1 MLLAYAHNNNLQEA
15 INLFHQIP
23 SNTKDTISWNSM
35 IKASIIC
42 SDFRTAVKL
51 FDEMPHRNSISWT
64 TIIHG
69 FLSTGRVVEA
79 ERFFHAMPYADKDV
93 PTWNAMVNGYCNNG
107 RVEDALRLFRQMP
120 SRDVISWTSI
130 IAGLDR
136 NGKSYQASIF
146 LQNMVGFSGVEISST
161 TLVCGLSAAA
171 KILDFYVG
179 IQIHCCM
186 IKFGYCCGFDEF
198 VSASLV
204 NFYACCKKMDD
215 ACRVFGEI
223 VCKNVVVWTALLT
236 GYGFNDKHVEALEV
250 FGEMM
255 RFNVV
260 PNESSFTSALNS
272 CVGLEDLEKGRVVHA
287 AGIKMGLENGV
298 YVGNS
303 LVVMYSKCGFIGDAL
318 SVFRGIGEKNVVSW
332 NSVIVGCAQ
341 NGCGVWALV
350 LFKQMLMEGVESDEI
365 TLTGLLSACSRS
377 GMLEK
382 ARCFFE
388 YFGRKRSMKLT
399 VEHYVCMMDVLG
411 RCGEVK
417 EAEALAMNMPVE
429 ANSMVWLVLL
439 SACRLHSNLD
449 VAERAAKR
457 IFDMEPGCSAAYV
470 LLSNLYA
477 SSRRWSEVARIR
489 REMKHNGVVK
499 QPGSKWLGVKLKEMG
514 YVPDQQFA
522 LHDVEIEQT
531 EEMLSYH
538 SERLAIAFGLLNTS
552 EGSTLTAMKN
562 LRVFGDCH
570 NAIKL
575 VAKIVDREI
584 VRALPI
590 RILSVGKKRSRGLQ
604 LMVDEYVEKIKY
616 YCSVEDVLIRSNPR
630 NARDQRAQVDD
641 EDMAVMNL
649 IRSDDW
655 VVMLDEHGKDL
666 RSEQMAELVADAGNT
681 GASRIS
687 FCIGGPYGHGR
698 KIRER
703 ANLSIKLSSMVL
715 NHQIA
720 LLVLVEQ
727 LYRSWTILRGQKY
740 HH

>member
-1 MLLAYAHNNNLQEA
+1 MLLAYAHNNNLPAA

-23 SNTKDTISWNSM
+23 SNTKDTISWNSI

-42 SDFRTAVKL
+42 GDFVTAVKL

-69 FLSTGRVVEA
+69 FLSTGRVAEA

-136 NGKSYQASIF
+136 NGKSYQALIF
-146 LQNMVGFSGVEISST
+146 LQNMVGSFGVEISST

-171 KILDFYVG
+171 KISDFYAG

-186 IKFGYCCGFDEF
+186 FKFGYCCGFDEF

-204 NFYACCKKMDD
+204 TFYACCKRMDD
-215 ACRVFGEI
+215 ACRVFREI
-223 VCKNVVVWTALLT
+223 LCKNVVVWTALLT
-236 GYGFNDKHVEALEV
+236 GYGLNDKHVEALEV

-272 CVGLEDLEKGRVVHA
+272 CVGLEDLEKGRVIHA

-341 NGCGVWALV
+341 HGCGVWALV

-399 VEHYVCMMDVLG
+399 VEHYVCMVDVLG

-489 REMKHNGVVK
+489 REMKHNGV
-499 QPGSKWLGVKLKEMG
+499 
-514 YVPDQQFA
+514 
-522 LHDVEIEQT
+522 
-531 EEMLSYH
+531 
-538 SERLAIAFGLLNTS
+538 
-552 EGSTLTAMKN
+552 
-562 LRVFGDCH
+562 
-570 NAIKL
+570 
-575 VAKIVDREI
+575 
-584 VRALPI
+584 RALPI

-641 EDMAVMNL
+641 EDMAVMNH

-687 FCIGGPYGHGR
+687 LCIGGPYGHGR

>member
-1 MLLAYAHNNNLQEA
+1 MLLAYAHNNNLPEA

-23 SNTKDTISWNSM
+23 SNTKDTISWNSI

-42 SDFRTAVKL
+42 GDFVTAVKL

-69 FLSTGRVVEA
+69 FLSTGRVAEA

-136 NGKSYQASIF
+136 NGKSYQALIF
-146 LQNMVGFSGVEISST
+146 LQNMVGSFGVEISST

-171 KILDFYVG
+171 KISDFYAG

-186 IKFGYCCGFDEF
+186 FKFGYCCGFDEF

-204 NFYACCKKMDD
+204 TFYACCKRMDD

-255 RFNVV
+255 TFNVV

-272 CVGLEDLEKGRVVHA
+272 CVGLEDLEKGRVIHA

-341 NGCGVWALV
+341 HGCGVWALV

-399 VEHYVCMMDVLG
+399 VEHYVCMVDVLG

-489 REMKHNGVVK
+489 REMKRNGVVK
-499 QPGSKWLGVKLKEMG
+499 QPGSSWITLKGLRHEFLSADRSHPLAEKIYEKLEWLGVKLKEMG

-538 SERLAIAFGLLNTS
+538 SERLAIAFGLLSTS
-552 EGSTLTAMKN
+552 EGSTLTVMKN
-562 LRVFGDCH
+562 LRVCGDCH

-584 VRALPI
+584 VVRD
-590 RILSVGKKRSRGLQ
+590 SSRFHHFKNG
-604 LMVDEYVEKIKY
+604 M
-616 YCSVEDVLIRSNPR
+616 CSCGDY
-630 NARDQRAQVDD
+630 
-641 EDMAVMNL
+641 
-649 IRSDDW
+649 W
-655 VVMLDEHGKDL
+655 
-666 RSEQMAELVADAGNT
+666 
-681 GASRIS
+681 
-687 FCIGGPYGHGR
+687 
-698 KIRER
+698 
-703 ANLSIKLSSMVL
+703 
-715 NHQIA
+715 
-720 LLVLVEQ
+720 
-727 LYRSWTILRGQKY
+727 
-740 HH
+740 